1 MGTGE
6 GQTGREDGGTDD
18 FFDDGGDERGD
29 AVIDTAEST
38 ATSGMTGDAGD
49 ATSADLPPPP
59 VTGHISWTGLAAPAA
74 ETPVAAET
82 SVAAETPAAP
92 ESSAPATTASDGEK
106 KVVWSSSPTKG
117 YSSFGSGTRRDDY

>member
-6 GQTGREDGGTDD
+6 GQAGSEDGGTDD

-38 ATSGMTGDAGD
+38 ATSEMTGDAGG

-59 VTGHISWTGLAAPAA
+59 VTGQISWTGFAAPAA
-74 ETPVAAET
+74 EPPIAAET
-82 SVAAETPAAP
+82 PVAAETPAAP
-92 ESSAPATTASDGEK
+92 ESSAPATTAADGEK